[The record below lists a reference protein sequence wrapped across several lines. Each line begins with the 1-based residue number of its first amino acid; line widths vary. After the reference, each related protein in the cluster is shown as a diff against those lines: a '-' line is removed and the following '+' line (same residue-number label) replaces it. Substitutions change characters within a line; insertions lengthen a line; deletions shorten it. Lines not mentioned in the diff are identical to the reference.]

1 MILNHYTVTQYKK
14 IKLLVYTSIKMVK
27 LTNEYVAFGAL
38 MIITVSLTD
47 LFFHEV

>member
-1 MILNHYTVTQYKK
+1 
-14 IKLLVYTSIKMVK
+14 MVK

-38 MIITVSLTD
+38 MLITVSLTD